1 MPIPGKGGGKRCP
14 GKGVREKVSEKVSGL
29 FSVKKG
35 VRFIFRMD
43 KNKPDT
49 FLKSGTITAAGKLSA
64 DVPRGTLNVI
74 LKQAGLK
81 H

>member
-14 GKGVREKVSEKVSGL
+14 GKGVG
-29 FSVKKG
+29 KG